1 MANYEDKIDILVEKV
16 GDLAV
21 SIKGIEVRLDNVE
34 DALKS
39 QELVLSEL
47 TKNSGNI
54 RVKLAELDAEKEA
67 RGSMW
72 ARLQPF
78 FLVLFTMTVTGAAS
92 VALHVFR

>member
-1 MANYEDKIDILVEKV
+1 MATQEDKIDILVEKV

-39 QELVLSEL
+39 QEEVLCEL

-78 FLVLFTMTVTGAAS
+78 FLVIFTMIVTGSAS
-92 VALHVFR
+92 IALHVFR

>member
-1 MANYEDKIDILVEKV
+1 LATQEDKIDILVEKV

-39 QELVLSEL
+39 QEEVLSEL
-47 TKNSGNI
+47 NKNSGNT

-72 ARLQPF
+72 NRLQPF
-78 FLVLFTMTVTGAAS
+78 LLVIFTMILTGSVTT
-92 VALHVFR
+92 ALHVFR

>member
-1 MANYEDKIDILVEKV
+1 VATYEDKIDILVEKV

-39 QELVLSEL
+39 QEEVLCEL

-78 FLVLFTMTVTGAAS
+78 FLVIFTMIVTGSAS
-92 VALHVFR
+92 IALHVFR

>member
-16 GDLAV
+16 GDLAI

-39 QELVLSEL
+39 QEEVLCEL
-47 TKNSGNI
+47 NKNSSNT
-54 RVKLAELDAEKEA
+54 RVKLAEIEAEKEA

-72 ARLQPF
+72 VRLQPF
-78 FLVLFTMTVTGAAS
+78 FLVVFTMAVTGAAG
-92 VALHVFR
+92 VALHVFG

>member
-1 MANYEDKIDILVEKV
+1 LATQEDKIDILVEKV
-16 GDLAV
+16 GDLAI

-39 QELVLSEL
+39 QEEVLCEL

-54 RVKLAELDAEKEA
+54 RVKLAELDAEKAA

-72 ARLQPF
+72 TRLQPF
-78 FLVLFTMTVTGAAS
+78 LLVLFTMIVTGS
-92 VALHVFR
+92 VTTALHVFR